1 MRPGPGLVVMA
12 LAFISGARR
21 GSTSTSSKISSSSTS
36 SSSSSFTSTSNSEAQ
51 ISSTS
56 IFPSYLGGGG
66 VLTPT
71 DTPTTHQRERT
82 FHSTNENTNT
92 NNNNNNINNNN
103 FYYSNYPPHA
113 LILPEHLR
121 QHYDNPRARADTLSP
136 SGSSSRVTKETRIA
150 RSIRTANSKDDRSSD
165 IVGRAGGG
173 TITDSDLS
181 DSSVA
186 DSSTSEGT
194 SEGLLVQFPSHSA
207 DSSRSFDEDDIFALV
222 AEDDLLS
229 EESFDRLSRLTND
242 KISYINEEDYSSTE
256 GGGGSGGSER
266 SFSSNENQQQDD
278 SHSADDNSVGG
289 GGNIYAA
296 NLVTND
302 ETAAVAETE
311 HPNSLSNT
319 AKVDNTNT
327 ELKRSIFESEFPITR
342 LNPWISACDLAQPG
356 TAPDLQGQCSAG
368 TLPVA
373 WVDEG
378 PGPPCPISCEQLRL
392 NNKNNI
398 KKNNFS
404 ALTNNNDKSK
414 YIMNINTIN
423 FKANGNNNNNNYYN
437 NIIMK
442 KVRRDASEH
451 FYDGSESISPTTITS
466 TTTSA
471 TPKDTPVTMQNDG
484 KAPTAN
490 NEVQNTNNILK
501 MSTTNRNQKTFN
513 NLHIKHSRQDI
524 NPKNNNKVIMNNRN
538 KKEKR
543 YTAAK
548 DVDEVKQQQ
557 LQQQQQQQ
565 QKQNER
571 KRNEK
576 QEQCLDYLGDAD
588 ESSPAYLCSLKSSK
602 ELIARLRT
610 LRLKN
615 CCERNLFS
623 ALHTVALNATLSGGS
638 KCVRVLSDIMDLD
651 ALATRITCELAEILF
666 RFDCR
671 QVYSLIHQCNDCKV
685 SRHLFLTYAEY
696 K

>member
-56 IFPSYLGGGG
+56 IFPSYLGGG
-66 VLTPT
+66 
-71 DTPTTHQRERT
+71 
-82 FHSTNENTNT
+82 
-92 NNNNNNINNNN
+92 
-103 FYYSNYPPHA
+103 
-113 LILPEHLR
+113 EHLR
-121 QHYDNPRARADTLSP
+121 QHYDNPRARAETLSP

-311 HPNSLSNT
+311 HPNSLSHT

-356 TAPDLQGQCSAG
+356 TAPDLQVS
-368 TLPVA
+368 
-373 WVDEG
+373 EK
-378 PGPPCPISCEQLRL
+378 L
-392 NNKNNI
+392 N
-398 KKNNFS
+398 
-404 ALTNNNDKSK
+404 
-414 YIMNINTIN
+414 
-423 FKANGNNNNNNYYN
+423 
-437 NIIMK
+437 
-442 KVRRDASEH
+442 
-451 FYDGSESISPTTITS
+451 
-466 TTTSA
+466 
-471 TPKDTPVTMQNDG
+471 
-484 KAPTAN
+484 
-490 NEVQNTNNILK
+490 
-501 MSTTNRNQKTFN
+501 
-513 NLHIKHSRQDI
+513 
-524 NPKNNNKVIMNNRN
+524 
-538 KKEKR
+538 
-543 YTAAK
+543 
-548 DVDEVKQQQ
+548 
-557 LQQQQQQQ
+557 
-565 QKQNER
+565 
-571 KRNEK
+571 
-576 QEQCLDYLGDAD
+576 
-588 ESSPAYLCSLKSSK
+588 SLS
-602 ELIARLRT
+602 
-610 LRLKN
+610 
-615 CCERNLFS
+615 
-623 ALHTVALNATLSGGS
+623 
-638 KCVRVLSDIMDLD
+638 
-651 ALATRITCELAEILF
+651 
-666 RFDCR
+666 
-671 QVYSLIHQCNDCKV
+671 
-685 SRHLFLTYAEY
+685 
-696 K
+696 